1 MLHSPQLVEVQLH
14 TEAFRRM
21 ENLKFLI
28 VENVHICKPLEF
40 LPNNLILLKWPHYP
54 FHWPLEYFPEQLV
67 AIEMPHSRIRLPKLI
82 KQV

>member
-1 MLHSPQLVEVQLH
+1 MLNSPQLVKVQLH
-14 TEAFRRM
+14 TEAFRKM

-40 LPNNLILLKWPHYP
+40 LPNNLILLKWPYYP

-67 AIEMPHSRIRLPKLI
+67 AIEMPHSHIRLSKPI

>member
-1 MLHSPQLVEVQLH
+1 MLHSPQPVEVQLH
-14 TEAFRRM
+14 TKAFKRM

-40 LPNNLILLKWPHYP
+40 PNKLILLKWPHYP
-54 FHWPLEYFPEQLV
+54 FQWPFECFPEQLV
-67 AIEMPHSRIRLPKLI
+67 AIEMPHSNIRLPKLI